1 MLIKL
6 TRFKN
11 LLVIYKKPFKDKR
24 GFFVRDF
31 CSNELKKLNFR
42 IKQVNISYNKK
53 KYTLRGFHYQ
63 NKPYAE
69 SKIISCISGEIFNVC
84 IDLRKKSD
92 TYLKIFKKR
101 LSDKVYQSLHVPA
114 GFANAYLTLKPNTKI
129 LYYMSKLY
137 KPKFEEGIR
146 YNDPFFK
153 IFWPSKPKIIS
164 KKDLNFT
171 NFK

>member
-114 GFANAYLTLKPNTKI
+114 GFANAYLTLKHRNVFCKKEDLLNSFSQLCLHLDKCKFYFSQI
-129 LYYMSKLY
+129 L
-137 KPKFEEGIR
+137 
-146 YNDPFFK
+146 
-153 IFWPSKPKIIS
+153 
-164 KKDLNFT
+164 LNL
-171 NFK
+171 